1 MKGVA
6 PSVIHKEE
14 LGLVAVNV
22 RNVSQATAAFERI
35 RSVLRDRGLTT
46 DVLVEKYWPP
56 RHEVIAGWS
65 RSPLGSLLVFGT
77 GGSAVETIG
86 DVAREFVP
94 ADDAAIDRLLSK
106 TVAGRIITAQ
116 MPRVAD
122 RLRIQLRRIAK
133 LAEDT
138 ADLDYDLD
146 INPIAVTG
154 LGRLVVLDATFS
166 PLRAAHRQDG

>member
-6 PSVIHKEE
+6 PSIVHKEK
-14 LGLVAVNV
+14 LGLVAVNL

-65 RSPLGSLLVFGT
+65 RSPLGTLLIFGT

-94 ADDAAIDRLLSK
+94 ADDAAIDRLLST
-106 TVAGRIITAQ
+106 TVAGRVITAQ
-116 MPRVAD
+116 MPHVAD
-122 RLRIQLRRIAK
+122 RLHVQLRRIAK

-166 PLRAAHRQDG
+166 SLRVAGRQEG